1 MAANKEIEDDVKEGR
16 SRKSLILVIA
26 LSLLVLGGGG
36 AGAYIFFLSG
46 GEDEDNSEV
55 SASADSQEPSN
66 EIVEPERGETLYHEL
81 ANSFT
86 VNITESSKMM
96 QVKLAL
102 RTPYGQEMLTS
113 IVAHEIGMRAPL
125 LEELSK
131 ISEETISSLDFR
143 RTVSEQL
150 RQVVNSV
157 LEEQNIY
164 GGIDSVLFT
173 EFLVQ

>member
-1 MAANKEIEDDVKEGR
+1 MAANEKTEDDVKEVR
-16 SRKSLILVIA
+16 SRKTLIIVIV
-26 LSLLVLGGGG
+26 LSLLLLGGGG
-36 AGAYIFFLSG
+36 AGVYIFFLSG
-46 GEDEDNSEV
+46 GEEEENPGVSV
-55 SASADSQEPSN
+55 SAVNQATSD
-66 EIVEPERGETLYHEL
+66 EIVEPDRGETLYHEL
-81 ANSFT
+81 ENSFT

-96 QVKLAL
+96 QAKLAL
-102 RTPYGQEMLTS
+102 RTPYGQEMLAS

-131 ISEETISSLDFR
+131 VSEKTISSLEFR
-143 RTVSEQL
+143 KTVSERL
-150 RQVVNSV
+150 RQVANTV